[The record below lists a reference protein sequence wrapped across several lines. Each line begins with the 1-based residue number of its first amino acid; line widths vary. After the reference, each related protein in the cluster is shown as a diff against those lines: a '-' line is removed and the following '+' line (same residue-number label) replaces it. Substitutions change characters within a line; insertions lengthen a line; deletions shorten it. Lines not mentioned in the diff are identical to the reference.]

1 MYITNKVQEF
11 IRSNTMNMT
20 ELLAISKSNLSLKY
34 DTNTKIFSL
43 YMDIGNYPYCIYS
56 GSNVNNSVDEKTL
69 SYIAE
74 VIIYFSQ
81 CTPPTYDVDGLDICE
96 VQEMYSD
103 CLILQPVHSKKTAN
117 TVAIEVI
124 YCDSNGEDNYICSIP
139 DLSFKFSK
147 VEARFIGKQIDEI
160 EHN

>member
-1 MYITNKVQEF
+1 
-11 IRSNTMNMT
+11 MNMT

-34 DTNTKIFSL
+34 DTNTKMFSL

-56 GSNVNNSVDEKTL
+56 GSNINNSIDEKTL

-96 VQEMYSD
+96 LQEMYGD
-103 CLILQPVHSKKTAN
+103 CLTLLPIHSTKTAN
-117 TVAIEVI
+117 TVVIEVI
-124 YCDSNGEDNYICSIP
+124 YCDSNSKDNYICSIP

-147 VEARFIGKQIDEI
+147 VEARYIGLQIDEI